1 MSISHTHT
9 PNTLKRTHQNTL
21 TTCQNLYTE
30 THDHTHTNTLD
41 LTNIHKHIHL
51 CTPTRTRTHTN
62 RAVFSRHCGF
72 PPSFSPSLPLNDSF
86 VCIWN
91 STRKQTDRIRKRR
104 PLMRLNDK
112 SLWLTWSSFDLLTFL
127 ISQRPDFLLSLH
139 CSKTSR
145 ACRWPKRK
153 KNGNVRKEINQRAFF
168 SDWAK
173 ENTATTS
180 AAATTTATT
189 TAELMRKVA

>member
-1 MSISHTHT
+1 MKVGIVKFSCQSQAHISQKKNRCLSHTHT

-91 STRKQTDRIRKRR
+91 STRKQTDRIWTI
-104 PLMRLNDK
+104 NHFG
-112 SLWLTWSSFDLLTFL
+112 WLDPALTFWL
-127 ISQRPDFLLSLH
+127 FLSAKDQIFCYLCIAVKLVEH
-139 CSKTSR
+139 V
-145 ACRWPKRK
+145 ADRK
-153 KNGNVRKEINQRAFF
+153 GKNRGCEERN
-168 SDWAK
+168 
-173 ENTATTS
+173 
-180 AAATTTATT
+180 
-189 TAELMRKVA
+189 